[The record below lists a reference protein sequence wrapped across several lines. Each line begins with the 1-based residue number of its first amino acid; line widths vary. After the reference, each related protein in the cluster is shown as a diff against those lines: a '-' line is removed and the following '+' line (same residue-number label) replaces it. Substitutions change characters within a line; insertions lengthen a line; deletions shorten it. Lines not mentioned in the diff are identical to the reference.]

1 MKKLYWMIP
10 FILLLLLPLVVDRI
24 QNEEIIYQAYKV
36 SGKIT
41 DKNTIQKP
49 LEIVLK
55 NNDAA
60 NNEDIEAYLDT
71 LSKENRAATEKELL
85 TFFEEYEIK
94 HEIVGM
100 HVLKQT
106 EDRTVIEVVKIAK
119 NHNEKEFQD
128 HQSSNVL
135 TLERINDEWFIVESL
150 INKTKVL

>member
-1 MKKLYWMIP
+1 
-10 FILLLLLPLVVDRI
+10 
-24 QNEEIIYQAYKV
+24 
-36 SGKIT
+36 
-41 DKNTIQKP
+41 
-49 LEIVLK
+49 
-55 NNDAA
+55 
-60 NNEDIEAYLDT
+60 
-71 LSKENRAATEKELL
+71 
-85 TFFEEYEIK
+85 
-94 HEIVGM
+94 M